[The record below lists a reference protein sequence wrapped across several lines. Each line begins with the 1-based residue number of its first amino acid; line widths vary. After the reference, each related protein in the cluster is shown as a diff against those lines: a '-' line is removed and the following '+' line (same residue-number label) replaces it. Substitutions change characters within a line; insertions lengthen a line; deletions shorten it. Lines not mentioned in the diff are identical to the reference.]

1 MSEIYLV
8 EADENG
14 EILDAELIDD
24 NFDSTAEYAEDDEE
38 EYEDDEEEYEEG
50 DAGGEASADN
60 LYFVQVNE
68 DGTTNVQ
75 PTSHAELSLA
85 ANPGL
90 IGKTLGAATKF
101 ASGFRA
107 PLKRAA
113 RVARVSLRR
122 KILPALE
129 KTGGAIGDTIKK
141 YPKTAV
147 AVGGLGGL
155 GLVNNTRIGL
165 NSIPKKK
172 PSQEYSLTLSNEQ
185 QKDSK
190 FNPLIAD
197 AEARSK

>member
-85 ANPGL
+85 ASPGL

-113 RVARVSLRR
+113 RVTRVSLRR
-122 KILPALE
+122 KVLPALE
-129 KTGGAIGDTIKK
+129 KTGGAIGDTIKE
-141 YPKTAV
+141 YPKSAAIGAGVLLTGKA
-147 AVGGLGGL
+147 AS
-155 GLVNNTRIGL
+155 LV
-165 NSIPKKK
+165 PKRR
-172 PSQEYSLTLSNEQ
+172 QAQAYSLSLSNEQ